1 MGNSEG
7 TPAPA
12 GLAAGPG
19 QGEWTVRRD
28 ADIRAVLADPR
39 FTVAPPGPG
48 GPPGTVAWLRA
59 SVSRFATG
67 AQHARRRALAES
79 ELRRLDPDALR
90 TIARELAGAQLAG
103 RGRGRPGRPAGVL
116 SALARLVPPAA
127 LATALGAPGPMRVSA
142 AVSTVAAAYFPGAG
156 LRQEQRADRATAW
169 LLTALRPAGP
179 ADAAGVDLA
188 VARITLLVQA
198 CEATAALIGAA
209 LDLLAEAPAGAGG
222 PTQALLAEALRRR
235 PPVRAIRRVAGER
248 VAAEPAGGG
257 DVQPG
262 DRVTCDVE
270 AAARDPAA
278 AGGAAAASL
287 AFGAGIRPCPG
298 PAHALALAAGVIDAV
313 RERGVS

>member
-1 MGNSEG
+1 MGNAAG
-7 TPAPA
+7 TRALA

-19 QGEWTVRRD
+19 PGEWTVRRD

-39 FTVAPPGPG
+39 FTVLPPGPG

-79 ELRRLDPDALR
+79 ELRRLDPGALR
-90 TIARELAGAQLAG
+90 SIARELAAAQLAR
-103 RGRGRPGRPAGVL
+103 RGRGRPAGVTG
-116 SALARLVPPAA
+116 ALARLVPPAA
-127 LATALGAPGPMRVSA
+127 LATALGAAAPVRVSA

-156 LRQEQRADRATAW
+156 LGQEQRADRATAW

-179 ADAAGVDLA
+179 AGAAGADLA

-209 LDLLAEAPAGAGG
+209 LDLLPEAPAAGAGG
-222 PTQALLAEALRRR
+222 PAQALLAEALRRR

-248 VAAEPAGGG
+248 VAGEPAGAGG
-257 DVQPG
+257 GVVQPG

-278 AGGAAAASL
+278 AGRAAAASL

-298 PAHALALAAGVIDAV
+298 PAQALALAAGVIDAV